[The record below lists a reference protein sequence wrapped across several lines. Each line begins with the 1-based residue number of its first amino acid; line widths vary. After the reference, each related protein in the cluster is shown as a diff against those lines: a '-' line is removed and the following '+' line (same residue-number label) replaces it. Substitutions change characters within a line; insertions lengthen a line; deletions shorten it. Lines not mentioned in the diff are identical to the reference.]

1 MWLMGKGWLHVL
13 LYSGEK
19 RLLGH
24 QNRMDEPRKKRGR
37 RKEWH
42 WDFKTSTWGKH
53 LAATIQLTGRKWQ
66 IWLLTWRTVW
76 SYLWSHL
83 DKDFIFNPVPSN
95 CIVPAKSGDVPL
107 RKTQKQPKFSHPQ
120 HLSFRI
126 SKWLLK
132 SAPATPTKEIL
143 VFPPHSC
150 RPYLRWERINMYSSL
165 KRHWILLTMNRFHYR
180 SWVFATLQIRLY
192 LLWC

>member
-1 MWLMGKGWLHVL
+1 MGGRSLEKEQMPHVMGKGWLHVL
-13 LYSGEK
+13 LYSGKK

-53 LAATIQLTGRKWQ
+53 LAAIIQLTGRKWQ

-83 DKDFIFNPVPSN
+83 DEDFIFNPVPSN

-126 SKWLLK
+126 SVTAKKCCWHSNKKTSSL
-132 SAPATPTKEIL
+132 PATLLP
-143 VFPPHSC
+143 
-150 RPYLRWERINMYSSL
+150 SL
-165 KRHWILLTMNRFHYR
+165 LEVGKNKH
-180 SWVFATLQIRLY
+180 V
-192 LLWC
+192 